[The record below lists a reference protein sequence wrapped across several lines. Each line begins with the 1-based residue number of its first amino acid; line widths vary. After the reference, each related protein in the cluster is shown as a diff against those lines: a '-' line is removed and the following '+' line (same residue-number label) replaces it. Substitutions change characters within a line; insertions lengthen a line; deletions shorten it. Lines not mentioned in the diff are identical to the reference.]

1 MAATATALPLSF
13 GPLLDCSC
21 GLQRLG
27 GGTTI
32 HHPTKGEM
40 AAYTGEALM
49 VVYPPPLR
57 DLFA

>member
-1 MAATATALPLSF
+1 MAATAMALPSSF
-13 GPLLDCSC
+13 GPLLDRSR
-21 GLQRLG
+21 GLQCLG

-40 AAYTGEALM
+40 AAYAGEALM
-49 VVYPPPLR
+49 VVHPPPLG